1 MQVWES
7 EPEPEDAT
15 VALATGVEISQG
27 RYNPALWHCGV
38 TERAWTDGLTMQGRE
53 QNSPGSREIQGKE
66 IMLVHSWRVSWRRWH
81 LKASRAFWDL
91 FPPSV
96 NLEES
101 HERENA
107 SSRVLAGSRWALPCR
122 IR

>member
-15 VALATGVEISQG
+15 VALATRVEISQG

-53 QNSPGSREIQGKE
+53 QNSPRLQRNPREKDN
-66 IMLVHSWRVSWRRWH
+66 VSA
-81 LKASRAFWDL
+81 LLEGF
-91 FPPSV
+91 
-96 NLEES
+96 LEEVAFES
-101 HERENA
+101 FQGFLGSL
-107 SSRVLAGSRWALPCR
+107 SSFCKSGGIP
-122 IR
+122 